1 MNWSTRVTE
10 LLGCEYPI
18 IQGAYGG
25 FGTSA
30 IAAPVSAAGGCG
42 IITAGAL
49 KTPERLRED
58 IRRAREMTDKPFA
71 VNISMIHKVMDIA
84 PQYLDV
90 VIEEKIPVLFT
101 AAYKAEFLGQRAKA
115 AGLKWVHKVATI
127 KHALAA
133 ERQGA
138 DAVVL
143 VGLEGAGFK
152 STIQVPTLIG
162 ITALARTMKVP
173 LIAAGG
179 IGDARGFLAALA
191 MGAEGVYL
199 GTRFMATRE
208 CPISDRAKQMMVDGD
223 PLDPKYRDHAL
234 IPPKAEILERV
245 KAQRGSKPMAEWL
258 TSLENAMVGFE
269 GETDDSSN
277 DTELVGGGLPS
288 LAIGVID
295 NVPTCKEL
303 IDSIIAEAEE
313 LLLRSGPLAR
323 ILANNRIAKS

>member
-1 MNWSTRVTE
+1 MNWNTRVTE
-10 LLGCEYPI
+10 LLGCKYPI
-18 IQGAYGG
+18 IQGAFDG

-30 IAAPVSAAGGCG
+30 IAAPVSEAGGCG

-49 KTPERLRED
+49 RSPERLRED

-71 VNISMIHKVMDIA
+71 VNITMIHHVMGIA
-84 PQYLDV
+84 PQLLDV
-90 VIEEKIPVLFT
+90 VIQERVPVLFT
-101 AAYKAEFLGQRAKA
+101 AAYKAEHLGMRAKE
-115 AGLKWVHKVATI
+115 AGLKWVHKVATS

-152 STIQVPTLIG
+152 SPIQLPTLVG
-162 ITALARTMKVP
+162 ITTLAKTIKVP

-179 IGDARGFLAALA
+179 IGDARGFLGALA
-191 MGAEGVYL
+191 MGAEGIYL

-208 CPISDRAKQMMVDGD
+208 CPITERAKQMIVDGS
-223 PLDPKYRDHAL
+223 PLDPKFRDHAL
-234 IPPKAEILERV
+234 LPPKAEALERV
-245 KAQRGSKPMAEWL
+245 YAQRGSQITGEWL
-258 TSLENAMVGFE
+258 TTLEKVMLGDIGE
-269 GETDDSSN
+269 GSGDGLS
-277 DTELVGGGLPS
+277 DTEIVGGALPS

-295 NVPTCKEL
+295 GVPTCKQL
-303 IDSIIAEAEE
+303 IDGIIGEAEE

-323 ILANNRIAKS
+323 ILADSR